1 MKTQPTITE
10 ERPAEG
16 LGNPN
21 DDGCVLG
28 TAGRDEDPNSTTD
41 WGGKKTPPGHLK
53 ESDDTRGL
61 PGYPQDDHEEELGI
75 ETPEQD
81 NDKVG

>member
-16 LGNPN
+16 LGNAN

-61 PGYPQDDHEEELGI
+61 PGYPRDDHEEELGI